1 MEKLYW
7 TYNNDELY
15 LDLSNSN
22 KKKILEHL
30 VTRINAQAYDFTF
43 TVISKNN
50 NKKYTHLI

>member
-15 LDLSNSN
+15 LDLSDSN